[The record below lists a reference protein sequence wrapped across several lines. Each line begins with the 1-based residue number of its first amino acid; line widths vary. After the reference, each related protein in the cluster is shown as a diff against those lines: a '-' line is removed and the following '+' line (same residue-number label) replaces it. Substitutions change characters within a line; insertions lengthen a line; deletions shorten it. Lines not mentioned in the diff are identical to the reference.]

1 MRIMFFIMMLAMVP
15 VGIFFYFYYRR
26 TVLFWSRK
34 EKNRWIELVS
44 ILLAVCTSAACAN
57 MFYTPALVFL
67 HVAAVQ
73 LVLQL
78 FYFLIRKIKK
88 EWTED
93 KSISDTIYRCGL
105 VPWIVTAVILSYG
118 YFHMSDV
125 NLKEYT
131 VVTEKNITVNGKNGY
146 TIAMFSDLHFGTT
159 MDKKRLKEY
168 CDKISAAQPDII
180 VLCGD
185 IVDERTTKEEMT
197 EAMKVM
203 GGMQSRLGIYYV
215 FGNHDSA
222 MYAQT
227 PPFTVKELEEQLTVN
242 GIRILSDEAVD
253 IDENLVL
260 AGRLDRG
267 FAGEDNRKP
276 TEEILKNVDKNK
288 YVVLLDHQPVAFEE
302 NAKSGVD
309 LQLSG
314 HTHGGQIWPVGL
326 ISDLLGFGELN
337 YGEKETGKF
346 HVIVSSGIA
355 GWGYPIRTGSNSEYL
370 LIRITK

>member
-1 MRIMFFIMMLAMVP
+1 MRLMFLIMMLTMIP
-15 VGIFFYFYYRR
+15 VGIFFYFYYQR
-26 TVLFWSRK
+26 TILFWSGK
-34 EKNRWIELVS
+34 EKNRIIVIIS
-44 ILLAVCTSAACAN
+44 ILLAVCTGAACAN

-78 FYFLIRKIKK
+78 IYLLIRKVKK
-88 EWTED
+88 EWAKD
-93 KSISDTIYRCGL
+93 KSVVDRVYRCGL
-105 VPWIVTAVILSYG
+105 VPWLVMAVILSYG

-125 NLKEYT
+125 RLKEYT
-131 VVTEKNITVNGKNGY
+131 VETEKNIASGGEDGY
-146 TIAMFSDLHFGTT
+146 KIAMFSDLHFGTT
-159 MDKKRLKEY
+159 MDTARLKEY
-168 CDKISAAQPDII
+168 CDKISAAKPDII

-203 GGMQSRLGIYYV
+203 GSMQSRFGIYYV

-222 MYAQT
+222 MYASK
-227 PPFTVKELEEQLTVN
+227 PPFTVRELEEQLTAN

-267 FAGEDNRKP
+267 FTGSDNRKP
-276 TEEILKNVDKNK
+276 TEEILKNIDKNK
-288 YVVLLDHQPVAFEE
+288 YVVMLDHQPVAFEE
-302 NAKSGVD
+302 NEKNGVD

-326 ISDLLGFGELN
+326 ISSILGFGELN
-337 YGEKETGKF
+337 YGEKEMGKF

-355 GWGYPIRTGSNSEYL
+355 GWGYPIRTGANSEYL
-370 LIRITK
+370 LIHIV